1 MTKDLPKSANPFFKP
16 ELSRYD
22 KNTRQ
27 IVLTV
32 GRHIEYVR
40 TPDKKVKVDRN
51 CGQRMADLA
60 FLG

>member
-1 MTKDLPKSANPFFKP
+1 MIKYTPNSLDS
-16 ELSRYD
+16 
-22 KNTRQ
+22 
-27 IVLTV
+27 V
-32 GRHIEYVR
+32 GRHIEYIR